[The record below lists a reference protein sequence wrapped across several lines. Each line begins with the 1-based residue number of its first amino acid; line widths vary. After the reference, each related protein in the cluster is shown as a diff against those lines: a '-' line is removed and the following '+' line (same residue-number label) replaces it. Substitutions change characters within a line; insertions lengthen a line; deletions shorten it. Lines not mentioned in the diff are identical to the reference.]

1 MKIVIFEGTFKTTVF
16 INRLLVSLS
25 KENYVFVFG
34 FNENQQ
40 KKLENI
46 KYIGLGSNNSKFK
59 FVLRSIQLRGLNIKK
74 QLVLLFDLLL
84 KRKENIVQLNVQLA
98 IDKINPDIIHFQW
111 TSMLK
116 YLSDLTLPSKTKTI
130 FSQRGYQI
138 NILPF
143 LDNEHMGFLKKI
155 YKKIDGFHSVSN
167 DIKSTSRLIFN
178 SPNKVDHVIYSGIN
192 KQKIISKTNNNF
204 DNEIKIISVGRDH
217 WKKGYRTA
225 INAMIRLK
233 SKNIRFHYTIIGIS
247 VNEELLYLIKEFD
260 LSKNITFL
268 SNVTQSKV
276 YQMMYESDLFLLPS
290 LSEGIA
296 NVCIEAMFCKLP
308 VISSNCSGMPE
319 LITDYKTGFLVPT
332 RDYLAIANKIEE
344 ILKMDSDL
352 LKQIVDKAYEKVI
365 FQHNEQCMSKN
376 MINLYKKVLSFQK

>member
-25 KENYVFVFG
+25 KHNQVFVFG

-46 KYIGLGSNNSKFK
+46 KYIGLGSNNSKLN
-59 FVLRSIQLRGLNIKK
+59 FVLRSIQLRKMNLIK
-74 QLVLLFDLLL
+74 QLILFFNLLL
-84 KRKENIVQLNVQLA
+84 KRKESIVKLNIQLA
-98 IDKINPDIIHFQW
+98 IDRIQPDIVHFQW

-116 YLSDLTLPSKTKTI
+116 HLSDLTLPSKTKTI

-143 LDNEHMGFLKKI
+143 LNNDHLYFLKKI
-155 YKKIDGFHSVSN
+155 FKKIDGFHSVSN
-167 DIKSTSRLIFN
+167 DMKFTSKLIFN
-178 SPNKVDHVIYSGIN
+178 TSNKIDHVIYSGIN
-192 KQKIISKTNNNF
+192 RLNIFPKTNNNF
-204 DNEIKIISVGRDH
+204 DNEIKIISVGRNN

-225 INAMIRLK
+225 INAMINLK
-233 SKNIRFHYTIIGIS
+233 SKNIRFHYTIIGVS
-247 VNEELLYLIKEFD
+247 ANEELLYLIKEFN

-268 SNVTQSKV
+268 SNVSQSKV
-276 YQMMYESDLFLLPS
+276 YQIMYESDLFLLSS

-308 VISSNCSGMPE
+308 VISTNCSGMPE

-332 RDYLAIANKIEE
+332 RDYLAISNKIEE
-344 ILKMDSDL
+344 ILKIDSEII
-352 LKQIVDKAYEKVI
+352 KQIVNRAYEKVI
-365 FQHNEQCMSKN
+365 FQHNEQNMSKN
-376 MINLYKKVLSFQK
+376 MINLYKKVLSFQ